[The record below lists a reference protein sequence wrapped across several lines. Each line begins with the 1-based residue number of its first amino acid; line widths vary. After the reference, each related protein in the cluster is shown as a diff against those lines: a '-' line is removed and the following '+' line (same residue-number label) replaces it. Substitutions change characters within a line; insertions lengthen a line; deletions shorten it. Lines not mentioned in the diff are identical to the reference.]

1 MKSSTYKVIVR
12 VVALLLAILM
22 GLSLVMSLVS
32 CSRDPAETLPET
44 TTAESSATSATTTVS
59 TTTTTTS
66 TTTTSPTTT
75 EPPPPE
81 VNLLFPDRYPVAF
94 MLNNSYEARPQSGLS
109 QSKLIYQLMT
119 EGRVT
124 RLLMVTDA
132 ETGVVGPVRS
142 ARPAYL
148 DLVAQHQA
156 FYAHAGNFKVIAASP
171 VANYIRS
178 LDGSSRFYGM
188 YFRATHR
195 VSPHNLYTD
204 MKTAYAWAEGSY
216 GNIEPDKPVEGLK
229 AYDVFVQPEGGEIA
243 ASLAYQY
250 NVSKELFIYDETSGV
265 YNKFNDG
272 YTLVDE
278 QTGQALEIAN
288 IIVIYRPHGWMPNNV
303 HIRIDWIAQG
313 AEATYLTGGKR
324 YDISWDKP
332 SHTAPITYYL
342 DGEELILNPGLT
354 WILVVDDQAL
364 ATIAYN

>member
-1 MKSSTYKVIVR
+1 MRSSTYKVIVR
-12 VVALLLAILM
+12 VVALLLAVLM
-22 GLSLVMSLVS
+22 GLSLIMSLVS
-32 CSRDPAETLPET
+32 CSSDPAETVAET
-44 TTAESSATSATTTVS
+44 TTAETTL
-59 TTTTTTS
+59 TS
-66 TTTTSPTTT
+66 TTTTGTSTTSTITPTPTTT

-81 VNLLFPDRYPVAF
+81 IDLLFPDRYPVAF
-94 MLNNSYEARPQSGLS
+94 MLNNSWEARPQSGLS
-109 QSKLIYQLMT
+109 RGKLIYQLMT
-119 EGRVT
+119 EARVT

-132 ETGVVGPVRS
+132 EDGVVGPVRS

-156 FYAHAGNFKVIAASP
+156 FYAHAGNFKVITASP

-178 LDGSSRFYGM
+178 LDALTGFYGM
-188 YFRATHR
+188 YYRTTHR
-195 VSPHNLYTD
+195 VSPHNLYTN
-204 MKTAYAWAEGSY
+204 METVYSWAEGSY

-250 NVSKELFIYDETSGV
+250 NVSKELFIYDETGGV
-265 YNKFNDG
+265 YNKYNDG
-272 YTLVDE
+272 YTLADE

-303 HIRIDWIAQG
+303 HIRVDWIAQG
-313 AEATYLTGGKR
+313 AGATYLTGGKK
-324 YDISWDKP
+324 YAISWDKP

>member
-1 MKSSTYKVIVR
+1 MRSSTYKVIVR
-12 VVALLLAILM
+12 VVALLLAVLM
-22 GLSLVMSLVS
+22 GLSLIMSLVS
-32 CSRDPAETLPET
+32 CSSDPAETVAET
-44 TTAESSATSATTTVS
+44 TTAETTL
-59 TTTTTTS
+59 TS
-66 TTTTSPTTT
+66 TTTTGTSTTSTITPTPTTT

-81 VNLLFPDRYPVAF
+81 IDLLFPDRYPVAF
-94 MLNNSYEARPQSGLS
+94 MLNNSWEARPQSGLS
-109 QSKLIYQLMT
+109 RGKLIYQLMT
-119 EGRVT
+119 EARVT

-132 ETGVVGPVRS
+132 EDGVVGPVRS

-156 FYAHAGNFKVIAASP
+156 FYAHAGNFKVITASP

-178 LDGSSRFYGM
+178 LDALTGFYGM
-188 YFRATHR
+188 YYRTTHR
-195 VSPHNLYTD
+195 VSPHNLYTN
-204 MKTAYAWAEGSY
+204 METVYSWAEGSY

-250 NVSKELFIYDETSGV
+250 NVSKELFIYDETGGV
-265 YNKFNDG
+265 YNKYNDG

-303 HIRIDWIAQG
+303 HIRVDWIAQG
-313 AEATYLTGGKR
+313 AGATYLTGGKK
-324 YDISWDKP
+324 YAISWDKP

>member
-1 MKSSTYKVIVR
+1 MRSSTYKVIVR
-12 VVALLLAILM
+12 VVALLLAVLM
-22 GLSLVMSLVS
+22 GLSLIMSLLS
-32 CSRDPAETLPET
+32 CSRDPAETVAET
-44 TTAESSATSATTTVS
+44 TTAETTLTSTTTTGTS
-59 TTTTTTS
+59 TTTTTT
-66 TTTTSPTTT
+66 TTPTTT

-81 VNLLFPDRYPVAF
+81 IDLLFPDRYPVAF
-94 MLNNSYEARPQSGLS
+94 MLNNSWEARPQSGLS
-109 QSKLIYQLMT
+109 RAGLVYQLMT
-119 EGRVT
+119 EARVT

-132 ETGVVGPVRS
+132 EDGVVGPVRS

-156 FYAHAGNFKVIAASP
+156 FYAHAGNFKVITASP

-178 LDGSSRFYGM
+178 LDALTGFYGM
-188 YFRATHR
+188 YYRTTHR
-195 VSPHNLYTD
+195 VSPHNLYTN
-204 MKTAYAWAEGSY
+204 METVYSWAESAY

-229 AYDVFVQPEGGEIA
+229 AYDVFVQPDGGEIA
-243 ASLAYQY
+243 TSLAYQY
-250 NVSKELFIYDETSGV
+250 NVSKELFIYDETGGV
-265 YNKFNDG
+265 YNKYNDG

-303 HIRIDWIAQG
+303 HIRVDWIDQG
-313 AEATYLTGGKR
+313 AGATYLTGGKK